1 MQHPTSTR
9 PLLKQHRAARP
20 RITSRMNRREEMVKA
35 QSPVCQPGEVAER
48 PADSGAVTVGPVP
61 APDEEDRRE
70 DVQGD

>member
-1 MQHPTSTR
+1 MQHATSTR
-9 PLLKQHRAARP
+9 PLLKQHRAPRP

-48 PADSGAVTVGPVP
+48 LADGGGVIVGAIP